1 VAQLKASH
9 AGGGAQPSLS
19 AVGSTPLS
27 PVVAASVGQPAS
39 SSSAA
44 DHSQACQ
51 CPKGSPQAV
60 SSASAVP
67 GIQLSCPSSGSQP
80 VVIGIISLI
89 AGALISHWLSV
100 RRELR
105 KECRGEVDAC
115 CKMVAELLDKGRTY
129 FALAAEDE
137 EAKELSSEIVFELH
151 RLTKRVERLKPRYR
165 YFAIEQAIDAVGESL
180 TGGNFDSKDRP
191 KYGASSERVRSIE
204 QDVHSLMDALEDGF
218 SSSFDRSVV
227 QMTATSVKERCQ
239 QKVRAAVASVKSWF

>member
-1 VAQLKASH
+1 MTQLKASH
-9 AGGGAQPSLS
+9 VGVGAQPSSS
-19 AVGSTPLS
+19 AANSTSLP
-27 PVVAASVGQPAS
+27 PAAAASVGQSATP
-39 SSSAA
+39 SSAA
-44 DHSQACQ
+44 DHSQGCQ
-51 CPKGSPQAV
+51 CTKGSPQTV

-67 GIQLSCPSSGSQP
+67 AIQLSCPSSASQP

-129 FALAAEDE
+129 FALAGGDDE
-137 EAKELSSEIVFELH
+137 AQELSSEIVFELH

-180 TGGNFDSKDRP
+180 TGGDFDSKDRP
-191 KYGASSERVRSIE
+191 KYGASSERVRAIE

-227 QMTATSVKERCQ
+227 KMATTPVKEWFQ
-239 QKVRAAVASVKSWF
+239 QKMRIAKASVKD